1 MENTQGRA
9 RMHTYTNDVRSRVH
23 TPMHAQR
30 ANREK
35 KRRLTPVWDI
45 CTRTQRDNAKHQ
57 GRDAISV
64 FPHTW
69 TVSSITRESCVADTR
84 NNVRLR
90 IIQDLQVIRTIGV

>member
-9 RMHTYTNDVRSRVH
+9 RMHTYMNDVRSRVH

-45 CTRTQRDNAKHQ
+45 CTRTRETTQNIEAEMQHR
-57 GRDAISV
+57 

-69 TVSSITRESCVADTR
+69 TVSSITRESRVADTR

-90 IIQDLQVIRTIGV
+90 IIQDFQVIRTIGV